1 MAAPPRS
8 SDPSSRLVALL
19 EGGVG
24 WLRSPRARRRPPAI
38 PIRVDLVGNGS
49 RPAGAPP
56 APSRP
61 AAAPPPDAPA
71 SDASPGHPFVNPA
84 VGAGLATGGSEPPR
98 DWSFR
103 ETVVLRKSRR
113 GSSLLLWAG
122 VGGVAALGLWS
133 VTASIAETIA
143 VPGKLEPS
151 SSVKEV
157 DSPVPGVVEEVLVKE
172 GQAVTR
178 GQPLI
183 RFDLS
188 KPRSEL
194 AAAESIRE
202 RLLNENLVAR
212 ATLGEQTAT
221 AGLTANQRRQLRDR
235 ARELSSR
242 LEAAREELA
251 KSVTRLDG
259 YRDSLRIYT
268 DIERRYQSLVSEGAV
283 SEVQLLEARNKMQD
297 LRSSVA
303 EEEREIA
310 RLRSQLVNTGSG
322 TDVELRTTIEANLRQ
337 ISELDAQIRQARLQ
351 IQYGVLTAPSDG
363 VVFDI
368 EASSGSV
375 VGANETTPLLK
386 VVPQESLRAKVY
398 LPNKAIGFVQVGQT
412 ADISIETFPAND
424 FGYVPAKVERI
435 GSDALTPE
443 EQTKVLGTQVEG
455 LHFPV
460 ILKLGRQSLPLPD
473 SSSVPLQAGMALTAD
488 IKLRERKVISL
499 LTGLFEDQRRNLQ
512 RLRAN

>member
-8 SDPSSRLVALL
+8 SDPATRLVTLL
-19 EGGVG
+19 EGCVG
-24 WLRSPRARRRPPAI
+24 WLRSPRSRRQPAL
-38 PIRVDLVGNGS
+38 PIRVDLVGNG
-49 RPAGAPP
+49 
-56 APSRP
+56 PSRAP
-61 AAAPPPDAPA
+61 TPTPPGEHPEAPATTDSSTQAAAA
-71 SDASPGHPFVNPA
+71 SAAHPFGSGVSS
-84 VGAGLATGGSEPPR
+84 GGSQTSR

-133 VTASIAETIA
+133 VTAPIAETIA

-172 GQAVTR
+172 GASVR
-178 GQPLI
+178 KGQPLI
-183 RFDLS
+183 RFDLRE
-188 KPRSEL
+188 PRSKL
-194 AAAESIRE
+194 ASAESIRE
-202 RLLNENLVAR
+202 RLLNENRVAR
-212 ATLGEQTAT
+212 ATLGEDAAT
-221 AGLTANQRRQLRDR
+221 TGLSANQRKQLRDR
-235 ARELSSR
+235 ARELDSR

-251 KSVTRLDG
+251 KSTARLAG

-268 DIERRYQSLVSEGAV
+268 DIEQRYQSLVSDGAV

-297 LRSSVA
+297 LRTRVA

-310 RLRSQLVNTGSG
+310 RLRSQLVNTGST
-322 TDVELRTTIEANLRQ
+322 TDVELRTTIESNLRQ
-337 ISELDAQIRQARLQ
+337 ISELDAQISQARLQ

-368 EASSGSV
+368 EVSAGSV

-386 VVPQESLRAKVY
+386 VVPQDSLRARVY
-398 LPNKAIGFVQVGQT
+398 LPNKAIGFVQVGQS
-412 ADISIETFPAND
+412 ADLSIETFPAND

-443 EQTKVLGTQVEG
+443 EQTKVLGTQAEG

-460 ILKLGRQSLPLPD
+460 ILQLGRQTLPL
-473 SSSVPLQAGMALTAD
+473 SAGSSVPLQAGMALTAD
-488 IKLRERKVISL
+488 IKLRERRVISL

-512 RLRAN
+512 RLRSQ

>member
-1 MAAPPRS
+1 MTTPPRA
-8 SDPSSRLVALL
+8 SDPTARLVTLL
-19 EGGVG
+19 EGCVG
-24 WLRSPRARRRPPAI
+24 WLRSPRARRRSPVLPV
-38 PIRVDLVGNGS
+38 RVDLVGNGS
-49 RPAGAPP
+49 QPVGPPTPGNASPADTAN
-56 APSRP
+56 ATP
-61 AAAPPPDAPA
+61 AAAPA
-71 SDASPGHPFVNPA
+71 HPF
-84 VGAGLATGGSEPPR
+84 GGGSAGSDREAPR
-98 DWSFR
+98 EWSFR

-113 GSSLLLWAG
+113 SSSLLLWAG

-133 VTASIAETIA
+133 VTAPIAETIA

-151 SSVKEV
+151 STVKEV

-172 GQAVTR
+172 GQAVR
-178 GQPLI
+178 KGQPLI
-183 RFDLS
+183 RFDLRE
-188 KPRSEL
+188 PRSKL

-202 RLLNENLVAR
+202 RLLNENRVAR
-212 ATLGEQTAT
+212 ATLGEDAAT
-221 AGLTANQRRQLRDR
+221 AGLTANQRSQLRDR
-235 ARELSSR
+235 ARELNSR
-242 LEAAREELA
+242 LESAREELA
-251 KSVTRLDG
+251 KSTTRLAG

-268 DIERRYQSLVSEGAV
+268 DIERRYQSLVRDGAV

-297 LRSSVA
+297 LRTSVA

-310 RLRSQLVNTGSG
+310 RLRSQLVNTGSV
-322 TDVELRTTIEANLRQ
+322 TDVELRTSIEANLRQ
-337 ISELDAQIRQARLQ
+337 ISELDGQIRQARLQ

-368 EASSGSV
+368 VPGAGSV
-375 VGANETTPLLK
+375 VGANETAPLLK

-398 LPNKAIGFVQVGQT
+398 LPNKAIGFVQVGQS

-443 EQTKVLGTQVEG
+443 EQTKVLGTQAEG

-460 ILKLGRQSLPLPD
+460 ILHLNRQSIPLPNR
-473 SSSVPLQAGMALTAD
+473 SSVPLQAGMALTAD
-488 IKLRERKVISL
+488 IKLRERRVISL

-512 RLRAN
+512 RLRAH

>member
-1 MAAPPRS
+1 MTTPPRA
-8 SDPSSRLVALL
+8 SDPTARLVALL
-19 EGGVG
+19 EGCVG
-24 WLRSPRARRRPPAI
+24 WLRSPRTRRRSPVLPV
-38 PIRVDLVGNGS
+38 RVDLVGNGS
-49 RPAGAPP
+49 HPASPPPAGHASP
-56 APSRP
+56 ADATP
-61 AAAPPPDAPA
+61 AAAPA
-71 SDASPGHPFVNPA
+71 HPFG
-84 VGAGLATGGSEPPR
+84 GASARSDNEAPR

-113 GSSLLLWAG
+113 SSSLLLWAG

-133 VTASIAETIA
+133 VTAPIAETIA

-151 SSVKEV
+151 STVKEV

-172 GQAVTR
+172 GQAVR
-178 GQPLI
+178 KGQPLI
-183 RFDLS
+183 RFDLRE
-188 KPRSEL
+188 PRSKL

-202 RLLNENLVAR
+202 RLLNENRVAR
-212 ATLGEQTAT
+212 ATLGEDAAT
-221 AGLTANQRRQLRDR
+221 AGLTANQRSQLRDR
-235 ARELSSR
+235 ARELNSR

-251 KSVTRLDG
+251 KSTTRLAG

-268 DIERRYQSLVSEGAV
+268 DIERRYQSLVRDGAV

-297 LRSSVA
+297 LRTSVA

-322 TDVELRTTIEANLRQ
+322 TDVELRTSIEANLRQ
-337 ISELDAQIRQARLQ
+337 ISDLDAQVREARLQ

-368 EASSGSV
+368 VPAAGSV
-375 VGANETTPLLK
+375 VGANETAPLLK

-398 LPNKAIGFVQVGQT
+398 LPNKAIGFVQVGQS

-435 GSDALTPE
+435 GSDALTSE
-443 EQTKVLGTQVEG
+443 EQTKVLGTQAEG

-460 ILKLGRQSLPLPD
+460 ILHLNRQTIPLPNQG
-473 SSSVPLQAGMALTAD
+473 SVPLQAGMALTAD
-488 IKLRERKVISL
+488 IKLRERRVISL

-512 RLRAN
+512 RLRAH

>member
-1 MAAPPRS
+1 MASPPRS
-8 SDPSSRLVALL
+8 SDPATRLVTLL
-19 EGGVG
+19 EDCIG
-24 WLRSPRARRRPPAI
+24 WLRSPRARRRPVLPM
-38 PIRVDLVGNGS
+38 RVDLVGNGS
-49 RPAGAPP
+49 RPA
-56 APSRP
+56 
-61 AAAPPPDAPA
+61 APPPAAQADPAATGGTATEAAPA
-71 SDASPGHPFVNPA
+71 SPAHPF
-84 VGAGLATGGSEPPR
+84 GSGVSSSGSQEQR
-98 DWSFR
+98 EWSFR

-113 GSSLLLWAG
+113 GSRLLLWAG

-133 VTASIAETIA
+133 VTAPIAETIA

-151 SSVKEV
+151 STVKDV

-172 GQAVTR
+172 GQSVR
-178 GQPLI
+178 KGQPLV
-183 RFDLS
+183 RFDLRE
-188 KPRSEL
+188 PRSKL

-202 RLLNENLVAR
+202 RLLNENRVAR
-212 ATLGEQTAT
+212 ATLGEEAAT
-221 AGLTANQRRQLRDR
+221 AGLTANQQRQLRDR
-235 ARELSSR
+235 ARELNSR
-242 LEAAREELA
+242 LEVAREELA
-251 KSVTRLDG
+251 KSTARLAG

-268 DIERRYQSLVSEGAV
+268 DIERRYQSLVTDGAV
-283 SEVQLLEARNKMQD
+283 SEVQLLEARNRMQD
-297 LRSSVA
+297 LRTSVA

-363 VVFDI
+363 VVFDV
-368 EASSGSV
+368 EASAGSV

-386 VVPQESLRAKVY
+386 VVPQDSLRAKVY
-398 LPNKAIGFVQVGQT
+398 LPNKAIGFVQVGQS
-412 ADISIETFPAND
+412 ADLSIETFPAND

-460 ILKLGRQSLPLPD
+460 ILQLERQTIPLHAGSP
-473 SSSVPLQAGMALTAD
+473 VPLQAGMALTAD
-488 IKLRERKVISL
+488 IKLRERRVISL

-512 RLRAN
+512 RLRAQ

>member
-1 MAAPPRS
+1 MVP
-8 SDPSSRLVALL
+8 
-19 EGGVG
+19 G
-24 WLRSPRARRRPPAI
+24 
-38 PIRVDLVGNGS
+38 
-49 RPAGAPP
+49 PP
-56 APSRP
+56 APRRP
-61 AAAPPPDAPA
+61 HRGRQPPLPRRPRQATLHPA
-71 SDASPGHPFVNPA
+71 TPSSTPPAGRASPREARNPP
-84 VGAGLATGGSEPPR
+84 AGL
-98 DWSFR
+98 DLFR

-202 RLLNENLVAR
+202 RLLNENLSSPAPPWASRPPPPASPPTSGASCGIGPASSAVAWRPPGRSWPR
-212 ATLGEQTAT
+212 ASPAWTAT
-221 AGLTANQRRQLRDR
+221 GT
-235 ARELSSR
+235 SSASTPTSR
-242 LEAAREELA
+242 
-251 KSVTRLDG
+251 
-259 YRDSLRIYT
+259 
-268 DIERRYQSLVSEGAV
+268 RRYQSLVSEGAV

-310 RLRSQLVNTGSG
+310 RLRSQLVDTGSG